1 MKLKFTYTPT
11 IYIGTCTRC
20 GETHLAE
27 KFGDVIIDGQPVCA
41 ACHHKPPAT
50 ERSEGASTTERS
62 EGVSN
67 AEANG

>member
-27 KFGDVIIDGQPVCA
+27 KFGDVMIEGQPVCA
-41 ACHHKPPAT
+41 ACHRKPTAT

-67 AEANG
+67 ANTNE

>member
-1 MKLKFTYTPT
+1 MKHKFTYTPV
-11 IYIGTCTRC
+11 IYIGTCSSC

-27 KFGDVIIDGQPVCA
+27 KFGDKIINGEPVCA
-41 ACHHKPPAT
+41 FCQRNPSAT

-67 AEANG
+67 ADPNI